1 MTAVEWLVEQL
12 EKQIEKSA
20 KNELGTNRGSDYRI
34 GLRKAID
41 FCGQAIEMEKKQI
54 VEAHG
59 NKTKKSVGVSNYTY
73 TLTGEQYYNETFKK
87 K

>member
-41 FCGQAIEMEKKQI
+41 FCEKAI
-54 VEAHG
+54 
-59 NKTKKSVGVSNYTY
+59 
-73 TLTGEQYYNETFKK
+73 
-87 K
+87 